1 MNEQPEALRLA
12 ERLVGME
19 ASSNDQYQAAAELRR
34 LHAENTEIRTLN
46 DDLFY
51 QGLAV
56 INEKQ
61 ELLDAAVKAEREA
74 CAKAC
79 EARKIIDPE
88 YEYDR
93 HYNQGAEH
101 CAFAIRARGET

>member
-1 MNEQPEALRLA
+1 MW
-12 ERLVGME
+12 G
-19 ASSNDQYQAAAELRR
+19 SNYTREAAAELRR
-34 LHAENTEIRTLN
+34 LHAENEQLR
-46 DDLFY
+46 D
-51 QGLAV
+51 
-56 INEKQ
+56 
-61 ELLDAAVKAEREA
+61 AVKAEREA
-74 CAKAC
+74 CAAAC

>member
-1 MNEQPEALRLA
+1 MRKTAVIVDDERLA
-12 ERLVGME
+12 RNELKKMLVDYPEIEVVGE
-19 ASSNDQYQAAAELRR
+19 AANVD
-34 LHAENTEIRTLN
+34 
-46 DDLFY
+46 
-51 QGLAV
+51 
-56 INEKQ
+56 
-61 ELLDAAVKAEREA
+61 
-74 CAKAC
+74 